1 MESSKFLNGDNFESE
16 IQLADTGYGQGKVL
30 ANPLHMAAMY
40 TAFVNDGNMI
50 KPYIEYKEDTT
61 SPEYYVENAFIK
73 EAADVVKEDLI
84 QVIEDEHGTAH
95 SAKIAGVL
103 LAGKTGTAEIKK
115 TQEDTEGT
123 EIGWFNAFV
132 ADENYQKQILIVSMV
147 EDVHAKPQKGYV
159 TSSVK
164 KILQTILK

>member
-1 MESSKFLNGDNFESE
+1 
-16 IQLADTGYGQGKVL
+16 L

-103 LAGKTGTAEIKK
+103 LAGKTGTAEIKDSK
-115 TQEDTEGT
+115 D
-123 EIGWFNAFV
+123 
-132 ADENYQKQILIVSMV
+132 
-147 EDVHAKPQKGYV
+147 
-159 TSSVK
+159 
-164 KILQTILK
+164 